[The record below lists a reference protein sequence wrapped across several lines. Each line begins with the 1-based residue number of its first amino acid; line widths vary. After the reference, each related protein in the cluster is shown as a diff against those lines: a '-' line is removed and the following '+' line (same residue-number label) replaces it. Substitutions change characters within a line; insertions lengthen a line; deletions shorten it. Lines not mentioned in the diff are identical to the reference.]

1 MVEDIHNYQ
10 LPLSSWRTS
19 GIESSK
25 TANNEEVSRLS
36 TGPAVKLGRERM
48 RRESIKRRQRMRQ
61 KLCRFET
68 DLTVFGQAF
77 KEATW
82 AERLGVINVIALKNK
97 MEELQKELEAVS
109 INIEM
114 LEEERRKTGKEDA
127 EEVLKRMVVTDVV
140 SPLDNTDEEMVQE
153 ADDT

>member
-1 MVEDIHNYQ
+1 
-10 LPLSSWRTS
+10 
-19 GIESSK
+19 
-25 TANNEEVSRLS
+25 
-36 TGPAVKLGRERM
+36 
-48 RRESIKRRQRMRQ
+48 MRQ

-68 DLTVFGQAF
+68 DMTVFGQAF